1 MGESM
6 DVMFSPQPF
15 LRPELGMEVQFFIR
29 VAYGV
34 LLCGTLL
41 LALPHWRRF
50 FISERWG
57 GYGQSVAS
65 VNAIQNPLV
74 FPLVFVIWFACGILI
89 AKGQWTPWPAV
100 LNLLLCRYF
109 FIAMRWKGLLRGM
122 GAPGFVLY
130 WGGLSVA
137 LLEYCLKYAPEMRSF
152 ALQVLQIDFAFIYLS
167 SGFYKFSAGYP
178 KNQGMELGMVNPAW
192 GYWWR
197 TYKDMPPSHFLFRF
211 LNHLAWTSQIVAGI
225 LMMLPPTR
233 FIGGSIIIGM
243 FVFIAT
249 QIRLGLLCEVVVFCS
264 GLIFFHPGSAGD
276 QFIAALVGPVHTS
289 YAEPFWGQSIL
300 NAILVFMMGMYLLLL
315 PFVHGGLSCN
325 FYLRRSLPGSLQ
337 KVLERYSNFF
347 GLIVWRVFSVD
358 LINFFIRIYRC
369 RPGQNEQR
377 IPVSSY
383 EWMRDVRFLHV
394 AESITLACVFTTL
407 KYYPSNSALFNER
420 LLRYARTL
428 PCEQGDQLIFE
439 YVSVK
444 KEASGF
450 DFVSVA
456 EYWVDP
462 VAGTVVERVL
472 DPSISVRSPHAVSP
486 VHEGVRPG
494 TYVPLRG
501 Q

>member
-1 MGESM
+1 MSLF
-6 DVMFSPQPF
+6 FSPQPF
-15 LRPELGMEVQFFIR
+15 LHPELGMEVQLFIR

-34 LLCGTLL
+34 LLCATLL

-57 GYGQSVAS
+57 GYSQSVAD
-65 VNAIQNPLV
+65 VDVIQNPFV
-74 FPLVFVIWFACGILI
+74 FPLVMTLWIACGILI

-109 FIAMRWKGLLRGM
+109 FIGMRWKGLLRGM

-167 SGFYKFSAGYP
+167 SGFYKFSAGYR

-192 GYWWR
+192 GYWWQA
-197 TYKDMPPSHFLFRF
+197 YKEMPPAHFLFRF
-211 LNHLAWTSQIVAGI
+211 LNHLAWASQIVAGF

-233 FIGGSIIIGM
+233 FVGGSIIIGM
-243 FVFIAT
+243 FIFIAT

-264 GLIFFHPGSAGD
+264 GVIFFHPGSAGD
-276 QFIAALVGPVHTS
+276 QLIAAVVGPVQAP
-289 YAEPFWGQSIL
+289 YAEPFSGQPII
-300 NAILVFMMGMYLLLL
+300 NAILGFMMGAYLLLL
-315 PFVHGGLSCN
+315 PVVHGGLSYN
-325 FYLRRSLPGSLQ
+325 FYLRRSFPGPLQ

-369 RPGQNEQR
+369 RPAQNETR
-377 IPVSSY
+377 EPISTY
-383 EWMRDVRFLHV
+383 EWGHSFRFLHV

-420 LLRYARTL
+420 LLRYARTIQ
-428 PCEQGDQLIFE
+428 CEQGDQLIFE
-439 YVSVK
+439 YVSLK
-444 KEASGF
+444 KEVNGF
-450 DFVSVA
+450 VFVPVA

-462 VAGTVVERVL
+462 VAGNVVEQVL
-472 DPSISVRSPHAVSP
+472 DPSVSVRSPHAVSP
-486 VHEGVRPG
+486 VHEGARPG
-494 TYVPLRG
+494 TYAPLGGR
-501 Q
+501 